1 MTTSFTGYLPR
12 SLSVREDKGHRT
24 KVRRASWAI
33 AGLMAL
39 HLPFGVLAHHFP
51 LVSTVHAIGALI
63 IAFACATSRRH
74 VEWVAY
80 AAAYIVGAEVLW
92 RMTDATIFWEV
103 GKYGVSAIF
112 VIAMVLNQRKRLPVL
127 PVLFFAMLIPSA
139 LLAIIDAKSATY
151 LRGELSSYMS
161 GPLALAVSAC
171 FFTNLKLTKAQ
182 LQKLLVALIC
192 PILAIG
198 TAALYTTLTT
208 SDLTFTAESN
218 LITSGGFGP
227 NQVSGILSLGGLAA
241 LIFILNEK
249 EKSTLKILMFAVII
263 FLFAQ
268 SALTFSRGGLY
279 NAAGGIV
286 MFFIFFMKNR
296 GGRSKLIFLLGL
308 IVLIAYF
315 VVLPTLD
322 TFTGGAFSDRFED
335 TGLAYRDEIARKDL
349 RLWQENPIFGVGPGG
364 VAARGRVPHT
374 EITRLLAEHG
384 VLGLAAM
391 LIFAGAL
398 ILCIARKRGLSRAVA
413 AALMGWGTLFLL
425 DKAMRIVA
433 PSFALGLVFATLLL
447 DEESR
452 PKSEPTSRP
461 GRYRGISGPN
471 RSNLRF
477 DRRLRRRQPVV
488 STST

>member
-12 SLSVREDKGHRT
+12 SLSVREEKGHRT
-24 KVRRASWAI
+24 KVRRTSWAI

-39 HLPFGVLAHHFP
+39 HLPFGVLAHRFP

-92 RMTDATIFWEV
+92 RMTEATIFWEV

-112 VIAMVLNQRKRLPVL
+112 VVAMVLNQRKRLPVL

-139 LLAIIDAKSATY
+139 LLAIMDAKSATY
-151 LRGELSSYMS
+151 IRSELSSYMS

-198 TAALYTTLTT
+198 AAALFTTLTA
-208 SDLTFTAESN
+208 SDLTFTGESN
-218 LITSGGFGP
+218 MVTSGGFGP
-227 NQVSGILSLGGLAA
+227 NQVSGVLGLGGLAA
-241 LIFILNEK
+241 LLFILNEK
-249 EKSTLKILMFAVII
+249 EKSTLKILMFAVLI
-263 FLFAQ
+263 FLFVQ

-279 NAAGGIV
+279 NAAGGIA
-286 MFFIFFMKNR
+286 MFFIFSMKNR
-296 GGRSKLIFLLGL
+296 GGRSKLVFMLGL
-308 IVLIAYF
+308 LVIIAYF

-322 TFTGGAFSDRFED
+322 TFTGGAFSERFSD

-384 VLGLAAM
+384 ILGLAAM
-391 LIFAGAL
+391 LIFAIAS
-398 ILCIARKRGLSRAVA
+398 ILCIARKRGLDRAVA
-413 AALMGWGTLFLL
+413 AALMGWGILFLM

-452 PKSEPTSRP
+452 PKSGPTLRP
-461 GRYRGISGPN
+461 GRNRGISGTN
-471 RSNLRF
+471 RTSLRF
-477 DRRLRRRQPVV
+477 DRRLGRRQPVV
-488 STST
+488 SPSN